1 MKILHLEDFK
11 NEVEVLKDFKFPSI
25 ISANPGINYL
35 AASLSNRDVMSVG
48 GRQLYFVLHGNRHP
62 SVSNFRSFKIDVTSG
77 GNKLLLEA
85 IDNSNSS
92 HGTASPPSCV
102 DAGIVIVITRTE
114 GIRKIISFSFTYRG
128 PTTGSST
135 ILADN
140 SNPVTA
146 GPLIRKYYPSGVKI
160 QVEIVHD
167 GRGMRIYLDHLLS
180 YSGASRTT
188 NFPIVIGKNP
198 ESASPA
204 ISPTTPF
211 SMEME
216 NLVIVEVPEESKIR
230 RLTNVKVVSTIVN
243 KINDVVQTSSDP
255 VNDGKILTSPGVNLV
270 GDNTLEFSKPVLGAL
285 ERVLGTQTVM
295 AVKSNSAETVNTKLL
310 NNTEEL
316 HSNEVPVDSV
326 LQSRVVI
333 GDTNSSNSDNIS
345 AQITVVDLEE

>member
-1 MKILHLEDFK
+1 
-11 NEVEVLKDFKFPSI
+11 
-25 ISANPGINYL
+25 
-35 AASLSNRDVMSVG
+35 
-48 GRQLYFVLHGNRHP
+48 
-62 SVSNFRSFKIDVTSG
+62 
-77 GNKLLLEA
+77 
-85 IDNSNSS
+85 
-92 HGTASPPSCV
+92 
-102 DAGIVIVITRTE
+102 
-114 GIRKIISFSFTYRG
+114 
-128 PTTGSST
+128 
-135 ILADN
+135 
-140 SNPVTA
+140 
-146 GPLIRKYYPSGVKI
+146 
-160 QVEIVHD
+160 
-167 GRGMRIYLDHLLS
+167 MRIYLDHLLS

-310 NNTEEL
+310 NNTEVTL
-316 HSNEVPVDSV
+316 
-326 LQSRVVI
+326 
-333 GDTNSSNSDNIS
+333 
-345 AQITVVDLEE
+345 